1 MGMIGMY
8 ADCVIRSDGFRKI
21 TPIERTGLTRA
32 ESDHE
37 HLEFSHAYFI
47 RGHDELLS
55 QIKRKSY
62 SLSRG
67 PAAGHELT
75 MSSTAIDDAY
85 NDRPLAQVRV
95 TMFTQTGWNTLN
107 TQVLDEVRQLRD
119 RQIVMDNRLQSVL
132 KLVAVCACVCA

>member
-1 MGMIGMY
+1 
-8 ADCVIRSDGFRKI
+8 
-21 TPIERTGLTRA
+21 
-32 ESDHE
+32 
-37 HLEFSHAYFI
+37 
-47 RGHDELLS
+47 
-55 QIKRKSY
+55 
-62 SLSRG
+62 
-67 PAAGHELT
+67 